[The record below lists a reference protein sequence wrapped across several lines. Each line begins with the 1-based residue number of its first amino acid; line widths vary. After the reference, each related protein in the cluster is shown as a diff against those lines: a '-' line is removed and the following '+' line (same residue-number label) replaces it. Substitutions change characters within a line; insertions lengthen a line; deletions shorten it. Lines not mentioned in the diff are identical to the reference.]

1 MKRYSKLLFPAL
13 LLFAAFHVSTAWAQ
27 KKYDEQKAE
36 ITKVKR
42 APEKYVYAEA
52 TCKTLEEA
60 KDVAEEM
67 FYEAVNEYV
76 AELKKEKGKNDFV
89 INDAKAI
96 FNEISMPRGSN
107 MQRVF
112 LYAKKSDI
120 IAMKNP
126 VVLSKMNKE
135 EEVTE
140 KSQPSESEPTPA
152 PQTIEFPPAAKQ
164 LATIK
169 TIAEAN
175 RTLKQMKASGT
186 VIAYSKYSAV
196 TNANEWYLI
205 VYDAKGNV
213 KAILTDG
220 EKRYNV
226 ATGFVDS
233 FSNYPQHVAF
243 AVKIK
248 K

>member
-135 EEVTE
+135 EYFENLICEQRLMLLGYHQENISFEYIQQSNSCLDMKVSNFCDLE
-140 KSQPSESEPTPA
+140 EGFGKLY
-152 PQTIEFPPAAKQ
+152 FPNFQ
-164 LATIK
+164 
-169 TIAEAN
+169 
-175 RTLKQMKASGT
+175 G
-186 VIAYSKYSAV
+186 
-196 TNANEWYLI
+196 
-205 VYDAKGNV
+205 
-213 KAILTDG
+213 ILFDPLNNCFRYYNSSSPLG
-220 EKRYNV
+220 EMFR
-226 ATGFVDS
+226 
-233 FSNYPQHVAF
+233 
-243 AVKIK
+243 
-248 K
+248 